1 MNGTDQE
8 QTPMGLDQNQR
19 VVVVTGGAR
28 GIGRAVCLALAG
40 SGVHVYF
47 NYSRSLSAAQ
57 ETVALIRNQGGQAT
71 AVGADVTREN
81 EVKEFFGAIA
91 DESGR
96 LDVLVNNAGI
106 TRDGLIPRMSE
117 QDWDDV
123 LDVNLKGA
131 FLCLKAASRQ
141 MLRQRSGRIINI
153 SSVVGLTGNPG
164 QANYAASKAG
174 LIGLTRS
181 VAAEFASRNITVNA
195 VAAGLI
201 NTDMTAVLSAEEK
214 KGITERIPLGRIGE
228 PEDVAGVVAFLAS
241 DRAAYITGQVIHVNG
256 GLYMG

>member
-1 MNGTDQE
+1 
-8 QTPMGLDQNQR
+8 MGLDQNQR
-19 VVVVTGGAR
+19 VVVVTGGSR

-40 SGVHVYF
+40 ADTHIYF
-47 NYSRSLSAAQ
+47 NYSKSLSAAK
-57 ETVALIRNQGGQAT
+57 EAEALIREKGGRVT
-71 AVGADVTREN
+71 AVAADVTREN
-81 EVKEFFGAIA
+81 EVRFFFGAIA
-91 DESGR
+91 DAAGR

-106 TRDGLIPRMSE
+106 TRDGLLPRMSE

-131 FLCLKAASRQ
+131 FLCMKAASRP

-164 QANYAASKAG
+164 QANYSASKAG

-201 NTDMTAVLSAEEK
+201 NTDMTAALSAEDK
-214 KGITERIPLGRIGE
+214 KDITGRIPLGRMGE

-241 DRAAYITGQVIHVNG
+241 DQAAYITGQVIHVNG

>member
-1 MNGTDQE
+1 
-8 QTPMGLDQNQR
+8 MGLDQNQR

-28 GIGRAVCLALAG
+28 GIGRAVCLALAVRG
-40 SGVHVYF
+40 THVYF

-57 ETVALIRNQGGQAT
+57 ETEVLIRKQGGQAT
-71 AVGADVTREN
+71 AVAADVSKEN
-81 EVKEFFGAIA
+81 EVKDFFGAIV

-123 LDVNLKGA
+123 LAVNLKGA
-131 FLCLKAASRQ
+131 FLCMKAASRQ

-201 NTDMTAVLSAEEK
+201 HTDMTAVLSAEEK
-214 KGITERIPLGRIGE
+214 KGITEKIPLGRIGE

-241 DRAAYITGQVIHVNG
+241 DQAAYITGQVIHVNG